1 MFRFLTIKFVLERK
15 LDLFLYV
22 EDIKIKIT
30 YFYNR
35 GKKRKTRIINVNQIF
50 EKIDC
55 FFFFFDQI
63 LKLLFSINNQIF
75 QIFKQLLIKKY
86 LLT

>member
-35 GKKRKTRIINVNQIF
+35 G
-50 EKIDC
+50 EK
-55 FFFFFDQI
+55 
-63 LKLLFSINNQIF
+63 NG
-75 QIFKQLLIKKY
+75 KQE